1 MMTCWLQDF
10 TGHRCWV
17 SGWGKD
23 QFGVAGSYQ
32 NVLKEVD
39 VSVLDHD
46 TCQARLQVGRRCI
59 DISFLFGKWRKTQHG
74 NHGLSREAKCE
85 DGSCVL
91 LGLLVFQLIFKAV
104 K

>member
-1 MMTCWLQDF
+1 M
-10 TGHRCWV
+10 

-46 TCQARLQVGRRCI
+46 TCQARLQVGQMHCN
-59 DISFLFGKWRKTQHG
+59 F
-74 NHGLSREAKCE
+74 
-85 DGSCVL
+85 
-91 LGLLVFQLIFKAV
+91 LVFLASGAKSSMAAMAMSSR
-104 K
+104 

>member
-1 MMTCWLQDF
+1 MITCWLQDF

-46 TCQARLQVGRRCI
+46 TCQARLQVGQMHCHFF
-59 DISFLFGKWRKTQHG
+59 SFLPVAK
-74 NHGLSREAKCE
+74 NHGLTREAKCE

>member
-1 MMTCWLQDF
+1 MTCWLQDF

-46 TCQARLQVGRRCI
+46 TCQARLQVGQMHCNFF
-59 DISFLFGKWRKTQHG
+59 SFLPV
-74 NHGLSREAKCE
+74 AKNPTWQPWTKQ
-85 DGSCVL
+85 GS
-91 LGLLVFQLIFKAV
+91 
-104 K
+104 

>member
-1 MMTCWLQDF
+1 MTCWLQDF

-46 TCQARLQVGRRCI
+46 TCQARLQVGQMNCNFF
-59 DISFLFGKWRKTQHG
+59 SFLPV
-74 NHGLSREAKCE
+74 AKNPTW
-85 DGSCVL
+85 
-91 LGLLVFQLIFKAV
+91 QPWTRT
-104 K
+104 